1 MNPEDAV
8 LVGVVSRKRDFE
20 IARDQHWY
28 RVPTKQAPNG
38 ITARYIAL
46 FFSSAKTFGEQA
58 STIAYY
64 AEIAGYELTH
74 RRDLLP
80 DESPHARD
88 DEEYYKLQF
97 RELIER
103 TPPIV
108 NKPKPH
114 RFAFIYTTWDR
125 FEQAHHIRDLYSTSD
140 YFVDRVFHALK
151 QGGINPLRSWEAA
164 RSTERSSKKTD
175 KPEIE
180 YPIGARIRVLCENGN
195 VTASTNPADKREGEE
210 FVYLQPHDY
219 LSDDDA
225 KESAH
230 QIMEHI
236 ERLGGAKMIDIPV
249 ELY

>member
-28 RVPTKQAPNG
+28 RIPSKQAPNG
-38 ITARYIAL
+38 ITAKYIAL
-46 FFSSAKTFGEQA
+46 FFSGAKTFGEQA
-58 STIAYY
+58 STISYY
-64 AEIAGYELTH
+64 AQITGYELAR

-88 DEEYYKLQF
+88 DDEYYKLQF

-108 NKPKPH
+108 NQPKPH

-125 FEQAHHIRDLYSTSD
+125 FEQAQHIRDLYSQVD

-151 QGGINPLRSWEAA
+151 QGGINPLRSWE
-164 RSTERSSKKTD
+164 SGKMGS

-180 YPIGARIRVLCENGN
+180 YPTGARIRVLCENGS
-195 VTASTNPADKREGEE
+195 VTASTNSADKREGED
-210 FVYLQPHDY
+210 FVYLQPQDY
-219 LSDDDA
+219 LSEDDA
-225 KESAH
+225 QDSAH
-230 QIMEHI
+230 QIREHV

>member
-8 LVGVVSRKRDFE
+8 LVGVISRKRDFE

-28 RVPTKQAPNG
+28 RIPAKQAPNG
-38 ITARYIAL
+38 ISARYVAL
-46 FFSSAKTFGEQA
+46 FFSSSKVFGEQA
-58 STIAYY
+58 STITYY
-64 AEIAGYELTH
+64 AEIAGHELTH

-80 DESPHARD
+80 DESPHDRD
-88 DEEYYKLQF
+88 DEEYYKIQF
-97 RELIER
+97 RELVER

-125 FEQAHHIRDLYSTSD
+125 FEQAQHIRDLYSKGD

-151 QGGINPLRSWEAA
+151 QGGINPLRSWEAPPSA
-164 RSTERSSKKTD
+164 KKAD
-175 KPEIE
+175 QPEIE

-195 VTASTNPADKREGEE
+195 VTASTNPSDKREGEE

-219 LSDDDA
+219 LSDDDVQ
-225 KESAH
+225 ESTH

-236 ERLGGAKMIDIPV
+236 QRLGGAKMIDIPV

>member
-8 LVGVVSRKRDFE
+8 LVGVVSRKRDYE

-28 RVPTKQAPNG
+28 RIPTKQAPNG

-58 STIAYY
+58 STISYY
-64 AEIAGYELTH
+64 AEIAGYELAR

-80 DESPHARD
+80 DESPHERD
-88 DEEYYKLQF
+88 DEEYYKIQF

-108 NKPKPH
+108 NKPKPY

-125 FEQAHHIRDLYSTSD
+125 FEQAQHIRDLYSQVD

-151 QGGINPLRSWEAA
+151 QGGINPLRSWES
-164 RSTERSSKKTD
+164 RKMST

-180 YPIGARIRVLCENGN
+180 YPMGARLRVLCENGN
-195 VTASTNPADKREGEE
+195 VTASTNQADKREGED
-210 FVYLQPHDY
+210 FVYLQPQDY

-225 KESAH
+225 QESAH
-230 QIMEHI
+230 QIMEHVQ
-236 ERLGGAKMIDIPV
+236 RLGGAKMIDIPV

>member
-8 LVGVVSRKRDFE
+8 LVGVVSRLRDFE

-28 RVPTKQAPNG
+28 RIPAKQAPHG
-38 ITARYIAL
+38 INAVFLAF
-46 FFSSAKTFGEQA
+46 FFSGSKTFGEQA
-58 STIAYY
+58 SKIFYY
-64 AEIAGYELTH
+64 AKIEGHELAR

-80 DESPHARD
+80 DESPHPRD
-88 DEEYYKLQF
+88 NEEYFKIQF
-97 RELIER
+97 NDLIER

-125 FEQAHHIRDLYSTSD
+125 FEQAQHIRDLYSTRD

-164 RSTERSSKKTD
+164 PAPQ

-180 YPIGARIRVLCENGN
+180 YPTGARIRVLCENGN
-195 VTASTNPADKREGEE
+195 VMASTSQEDKREGEE
-210 FVYLQPHDY
+210 FVYLHPHNY
-219 LSDDDA
+219 LSDDEA
-225 KESAH
+225 NESAH
-230 QIMEHI
+230 QIMEQVQ
-236 ERLGGAKMIDIPV
+236 RLGGAKMIDIPI

>member
-28 RVPTKQAPNG
+28 RIPAKQAPNG
-38 ITARYIAL
+38 ITAKYIAL

-64 AEIAGYELTH
+64 AEISGYELAR

-108 NKPKPH
+108 NKPRPH

-125 FEQAHHIRDLYSTSD
+125 FEQAQHIRDLYSQVD

-151 QGGINPLRSWEAA
+151 QGGINPLRSWESGKM
-164 RSTERSSKKTD
+164 ST

-180 YPIGARIRVLCENGN
+180 YPTGARIRVLCENGS
-195 VTASTNPADKREGEE
+195 VTASTNPADKREGED
-210 FVYLQPHDY
+210 FVYLQPQDY
-219 LSDDDA
+219 LSDEDVQ
-225 KESAH
+225 ESAH
-230 QIMEHI
+230 QIRERV

>member
-8 LVGVVSRKRDFE
+8 LVGVISRKRDFE
-20 IARDQHWY
+20 NARDQHWY
-28 RVPTKQAPNG
+28 RVPTKQSPNG

-58 STIAYY
+58 STISYY
-64 AEIAGYELTH
+64 AEITGYELAR

-88 DEEYYKLQF
+88 DEEYYKIQF

-103 TPPIV
+103 IPPIV
-108 NKPKPH
+108 NKPKPY

-125 FEQAHHIRDLYSTSD
+125 FEQAQHIRDLYSQVD

-151 QGGINPLRSWEAA
+151 QGGINPLRSWESGKM
-164 RSTERSSKKTD
+164 RS

-180 YPIGARIRVLCENGN
+180 YPIGARIRVLCENGS
-195 VTASTNPADKREGEE
+195 VTASTNPADKREGED
-210 FVYLQPHDY
+210 FVYLRPQDY
-219 LSDDDA
+219 LSEDDA

-230 QIMEHI
+230 QIMEHVQ
-236 ERLGGAKMIDIPV
+236 RLGGAKMIDIPV

>member
-28 RVPTKQAPNG
+28 RIPTKQAPNG

-46 FFSSAKTFGEQA
+46 FFSGSKVFGEQA
-58 STIAYY
+58 STISYY
-64 AEIAGYELTH
+64 AEIAGYELAH

-80 DESPHARD
+80 DESPHERD
-88 DEEYYKLQF
+88 DEEYYKIQF

-108 NKPKPH
+108 NKPKPY

-125 FEQAHHIRDLYSTSD
+125 FEQAQHIRDLYSEVD

-151 QGGINPLRSWEAA
+151 QGGINPLRSWES
-164 RSTERSSKKTD
+164 RKMSS

-180 YPIGARIRVLCENGN
+180 YPIGARIRVLCENGD
-195 VTASTNPADKREGEE
+195 VTASTNPADKREGED

-219 LSDDDA
+219 LSNDDA

-230 QIMEHI
+230 QIMEHVQ
-236 ERLGGAKMIDIPV
+236 RLGGAKMIDIPV

>member
-28 RVPTKQAPNG
+28 RVPSKQAPNG
-38 ITARYIAL
+38 ITAKYIAL

-58 STIAYY
+58 STISYY
-64 AEIAGYELTH
+64 AEIAGYELAR

-80 DESPHARD
+80 DESPHERD
-88 DEEYYKLQF
+88 DEEYYKVQF

-103 TPPIV
+103 TPPIA

-125 FEQAHHIRDLYSTSD
+125 FEQAQHIRDLYSQGD

-151 QGGINPLRSWEAA
+151 QGGINPLRSWES
-164 RSTERSSKKTD
+164 RKMSSKR
-175 KPEIE
+175 EIE
-180 YPIGARIRVLCENGN
+180 YPIGARIRVLCENGD
-195 VTASTNPADKREGEE
+195 VTASTNPTDKREGED
-210 FVYLQPHDY
+210 FVYLHPQDY
-219 LSDDDA
+219 LSEDDA

-230 QIMEHI
+230 QIMEHVQ
-236 ERLGGAKMIDIPV
+236 RLGGAKMIDIPV